1 MVEFIF
7 ILIQA
12 KNYFTVTTIFYTYG
26 IERIFQKHF

>member
-7 ILIQA
+7 ILIQD
-12 KNYFTVTTIFYTYG
+12 KKITVTMIFYTYG